1 MIGLEGKRILVWG
14 AARSGLAAVALLQPL
29 AASVALV
36 DDAPLDRVRPA
47 ASSAE
52 RERAGALPEGVEIAA
67 EGRLPHPLS
76 HWDCLVVSPG
86 VPASHPRLRE
96 AAALGLPVLSELEV
110 GARFIRGRLVAI
122 TGTNGKTTTAT
133 LAAHLL
139 GGEEH
144 GAFLA
149 GNVGQALCG
158 VVRRPEACVPSA
170 TLVVEVSSFQCEHL
184 DRFHPKIAAV
194 LNVRPD
200 HLDRHGD
207 MAGYIHAKAQ
217 MGRNLMETDTVIVNA
232 DDPQALEVVESW
244 RGERLEFSLEGNPEV
259 SVRIEG
265 DTIILEE
272 QGGVETLLRTSDVR
286 MPGRHSLANAMVA
299 AAIARRCAVECV
311 SISERCQSFEGV
323 PHRIEWVANERGV
336 DYYNDSKATNI
347 DSLRTA
353 LESFDRPVIL
363 IAGGLP
369 KGEDFGTIT
378 DLVASRVRTLILI
391 GQAAEAME
399 RAWSASVPSHRAQ
412 SFGEAVERAR
422 EVARGGDVVL
432 LSPGCA
438 SFDMFRDFED
448 RGDRFREAVR
458 ETLERG
464 TAQA

>member
-1 MIGLEGKRILVWG
+1 VNGLEGKHILVWG

-29 AASVALV
+29 AASVTLA
-36 DDAPLDRVRPA
+36 DDAPRDRVLD
-47 ASSAE
+47 
-52 RERAGALPEGVEIAA
+52 RAGALPEGAEIAV

-86 VPASHPRLRE
+86 VPASHPTLRE
-96 AAALGLPVLSELEV
+96 AAALGLPVISELEV
-110 GARFIRGRLVAI
+110 GSRFIRGRLIAI

-139 GGEEH
+139 GGEAQ

-158 VVRRPEACVPSA
+158 VVQRPEACDPKA

-200 HLDRHGD
+200 HLDRHWD
-207 MAGYIHAKAQ
+207 MAGYVHAKSQ
-217 MGRNLMETDTVIVNA
+217 MGKNLMETDTVIVNA
-232 DDPQALEVVESW
+232 DDPQALEVAETW

-259 SVRIEG
+259 SVRLEG
-265 DTIILEE
+265 ETIILEDR
-272 QGGVETLLRTSDVR
+272 GRVETLLPTSDVR

-311 SISERCQSFEGV
+311 AISQRCQTFKGV
-323 PHRIEWVANERGV
+323 PHRIEWVANEGGV
-336 DYYNDSKATNI
+336 NYYNDSKATNI

-353 LESFDRPVIL
+353 LESFEHPVIL

-369 KGEDFGTIT
+369 KGEDFGEIT
-378 DLVASRVRTLILI
+378 DLVAARVRTLILI
-391 GQAAEAME
+391 GQAADEME
-399 RAWSASVPSHRAQ
+399 RAWSASVPSHRVQ
-412 SFGEAVERAR
+412 SFDGAVERAR
-422 EVARGGDVVL
+422 EVAQGGDTVL

-438 SFDMFRDFED
+438 SFDMFLDFED
-448 RGDRFREAVR
+448 RGDRFRQVVR
-458 ETLERG
+458 ETLDRG
-464 TAQA
+464 ASRS